1 MEYRVV
7 SREEIEQLRSIDRTE
22 TIDRVYHV
30 HDGKLCLKEEHWDVG
45 EWSVEE
51 KQRRI
56 AELQAGYDAGDTLF
70 GAFDGSTLVGL
81 SVLDQCTSAQVAGRF
96 NLAGLWVSQPYRGRG
111 VGRRLVGLVMDEA
124 RELGAKTLYVS
135 GTPSENTVRFYT
147 SLGFRL
153 ADPIDRALFKKE
165 PDDIHMEMTL

>member
-7 SREEIEQLRSIDRTE
+7 SRAEIEQLHQIDRTE

-30 HDGKLCLKEEHWDVG
+30 CDGKLCLKKEHWDEG
-45 EWSVEE
+45 EWSAEE

-56 AELQAGYDAGDTLF
+56 AGLQAGYDAGDILF

-81 SVLDQCTSAQVAGRF
+81 SVLDQCTLAQVPGRF

-111 VGRRLVGLVMDEA
+111 VGRRLVEWVMDKA

-135 GTPSENTVRFYT
+135 ATSTENTVRFYM
-147 SLGFRL
+147 SFGFRL
-153 ADPIDRALFKKE
+153 TDPVDRALFEIE